1 MNATQHFQARTQ
13 QRCISAAMVDLIL
26 DCGASSRKGDMT
38 LLGRKEIDKEIQKHK
53 QEIHNSRQVI
63 RELEKMRSSGGAGIV
78 HDGETLVTAF
88 HRHKKF
94 KRD

>member
-13 QRCISAAMVDLIL
+13 QRCISTAMVDLIL
-26 DCGASSRKGDMT
+26 DCGSSNRKGDMT
-38 LLGRKEIDKEIQKHK
+38 LLGKKEIDMEIQRRK
-53 QEIHNSRQVI
+53 QEI
-63 RELEKMRSSGGAGIV
+63 RELEKMRSSGGAGVV
-78 HDGETLVTAF
+78 HDGEALITAF

>member
-1 MNATQHFQARTQ
+1 MNATHHFQARTQ

-26 DCGASSRKGDMT
+26 DHGSSNGKGDMT
-38 LLGRKEIDKEIQKHK
+38 LLGKKQIDKEIQKRK
-53 QEIHNSRQVI
+53 QEI
-63 RELEKMRSSGGAGIV
+63 RELEKMRSRGGAGIT
-78 HDGETLVTAF
+78 HSGETLITAF

>member
-1 MNATQHFQARTQ
+1 MKKKTVLTIAG
-13 QRCISAAMVDLIL
+13 SD
-26 DCGASSRKGDMT
+26 
-38 LLGRKEIDKEIQKHK
+38 
-53 QEIHNSRQVI
+53 
-63 RELEKMRSSGGAGIV
+63 SSGGAGIV

>member
-26 DCGASSRKGDMT
+26 DCGASNRKGDMT
-38 LLGRKEIDKEIQKHK
+38 LLGRKEIEREIKMHK
-53 QEIHNSRQVI
+53 QLIH
-63 RELEKMRSSGGAGIV
+63 ELQKMHSSGGAGIV

>member
-1 MNATQHFQARTQ
+1 MKATHHFQARTQ

-26 DCGASSRKGDMT
+26 DCGASNRKGDMT
-38 LLGRKEIDKEIQKHK
+38 LLGRKEIDKEIKKHK
-53 QEIHNSRQVI
+53 QLI

>member
-1 MNATQHFQARTQ
+1 MNATQHFQARTL

-26 DCGASSRKGDMT
+26 DFGASNRKGDMT
-38 LLGRKEIDKEIQKHK
+38 LLGRKEIDKEIKKHK
-53 QEIHNSRQVI
+53 QLI

>member
-26 DCGASSRKGDMT
+26 DCGASNRKGDMT
-38 LLGRKEIDKEIQKHK
+38 LLGKKEIDKEIQKHK
-53 QEIHNSRQVI
+53 QLI

-88 HRHKKF
+88 HRHKKL

>member
-1 MNATQHFQARTQ
+1 
-13 QRCISAAMVDLIL
+13 MVDLIL
-26 DCGASSRKGDMT
+26 DCGSSDRKGDMT
-38 LLGRKEIDKEIQKHK
+38 LLGKKEIDMEIQKRK
-53 QEIHNSRQVI
+53 QEI

-78 HDGETLVTAF
+78 HAGGVLITAF